1 MSFMSALFAPTNHT
15 AVTWAGSVSRFLFK
29 SRDSSITRKGERR
42 LMRKRRTAFQD
53 ECSVKRKAI
62 FLFAEI
68 SLFVTSELSLRNS
81 HFRGFIW
88 QMHLNSFFYEFPQKH
103 RKNPVVPMKVSSDSE
118 LVKLEVLVRM
128 VWNKWSK
135 GLETWLLPFTGVSS
149 FITWTPLFCPPSFVC
164 WMSPSSCGI
173 AHVLSWL
180 TCSHLGCPLIT
191 RASGDLGESGN
202 WIGSLF
208 WLELLTV
215 MLHGKARSTQIDYW
229 VLFLPT
235 WSMCYK
241 VPPQPFT

>member
-1 MSFMSALFAPTNHT
+1 MSVLFAPTNHT

-81 HFRGFIW
+81 HFR
-88 QMHLNSFFYEFPQKH
+88 
-103 RKNPVVPMKVSSDSE
+103 KNPVVPMKVSSDSE
-118 LVKLEVLVRM
+118 LVKQEVLVRM

-149 FITWTPLFCPPSFVC
+149 FTTWTPLFCPPSFVC

-191 RASGDLGESGN
+191 RASCDLGESGN

-215 MLHGKARSTQIDYW
+215 MLHGKARSTQIDYP

-235 WSMCYK
+235 WSIHYK